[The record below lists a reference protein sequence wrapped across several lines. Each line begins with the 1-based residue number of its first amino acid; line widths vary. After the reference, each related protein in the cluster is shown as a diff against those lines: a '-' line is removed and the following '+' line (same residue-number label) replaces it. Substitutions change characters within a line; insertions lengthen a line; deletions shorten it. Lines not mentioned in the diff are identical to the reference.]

1 VLASWVLFP
10 FVMAL
15 LCLGCGLL
23 LDAAAGSRLPGAL
36 VLPGG
41 LALVIVLA
49 QLAISTSVTRPLALP
64 AVLAAAVAGLA
75 LGRPWKRELGRPQ
88 WALAAAGG
96 VFAVFAA
103 PIVLSGQATFAG
115 YIKLDDTATWFAL
128 TDHALSHG
136 SSLSNLPVS
145 TYGATL
151 SSYLHTD
158 YPLGSFLPLAIGHRL
173 TGQDIAWL
181 VQPYMSFMAAM
192 LALCLYWLARRLLGS
207 RPLAALCAFGA
218 AQAATLYGYTLWGGV
233 KEAAAALLV
242 ALTAALAADAAREA
256 HVGRAVL
263 PVAVA
268 FAAGLSAL
276 SAGAVI
282 WLAPSLIGA
291 LVLTLRFQR
300 RDVPVRQALVFV
312 PVAAALAAPALASA
326 STFLAPG
333 GGVLTKNT
341 ELGNLRQPLRAA
353 QALGIWPA
361 GDFRDATV
369 HPTVTTVL
377 LVLLVLCALG
387 CVVIAWRRRAF
398 ELPLFAIATAIGC
411 LVVAHFGS
419 PWVDGKAFATAS
431 PAFVL
436 AGLAGAG
443 ALLVRT
449 RWSLK
454 LVGSA
459 LAAALLGG
467 VLWSNALAYRDVNLA
482 PRAQLAELEQIGHRF
497 AGQGPALMND
507 YEPYGAR
514 HFLRSLDA
522 ESVSELRVHVIPMRD
537 GAQVTKGSS
546 ADLDRFPPSSIEPYR
561 TIVLHRSP
569 LESRPPANYR
579 LVWSGRYWEV
589 WQRPASGGRAIV
601 ADLPLGD
608 GFQSGATPDC
618 SSVLSLAGRVPPG
631 GALAAAPRTPPV
643 AIDLTKVAHV
653 PDGWVPDPAHAGALE
668 PAKPG
673 SLVTGVIVPRN
684 ARYAIW
690 LGGTFK
696 SRVRV
701 YVDGRLAASAR
712 GVLQWE
718 PAVRIGSVSLTA
730 GQVHQVRIEYD
741 GPSFL
746 HPGSGGIATGMGP
759 LVLSDERGSRRVLEL
774 PPAQA
779 RSLCG
784 RYLDWVEAIGPAG

>member
-1 VLASWVLFP
+1 VLASWVVFP
-10 FVMAL
+10 LVMAL

-23 LDAAAGSRLPGAL
+23 LEAAAGSRLPRAL
-36 VLPGG
+36 VLPAG
-41 LALVIVLA
+41 LALVVVLA

-75 LGRPWKRELGRPQ
+75 VGRPWKRELGKPQ
-88 WALAAAGG
+88 WALGAAAG

-115 YIKLDDTATWFAL
+115 YIKLDDTATWLAL

-151 SSYLHTD
+151 GSYLHTD

-181 VQPYMSFMAAM
+181 VQPYMAFMAAM

-207 RPLAALCAFGA
+207 RALAALCAFGA
-218 AQAATLYGYTLWGGV
+218 AQAAALYGYTLWGGV
-233 KEAAAALLV
+233 KEAAAAWLV

-256 HVGRAVL
+256 RVGRALL
-263 PVAVA
+263 PVTVA

-291 LVLTLRFQR
+291 LLLALRFQR

-312 PVAAALAAPALASA
+312 PLAGALAAPALASA
-326 STFLAPG
+326 SAFFAG
-333 GGVLTKNT
+333 GGTLTKNT
-341 ELGNLRQPLRAA
+341 ELGNLRQPLKGT

-369 HPTVTTVL
+369 HPTVTTLLLIVL
-377 LVLLVLCALG
+377 GLCAIA
-387 CVVIAWRRRAF
+387 CIVIAWRRHAF
-398 ELPLFAIATAIGC
+398 DLPLFVIATAIGC

-431 PAFVL
+431 PAFIL
-436 AGLAGAG
+436 AGLAGAA
-443 ALLVRT
+443 ALLLRG
-449 RWSLK
+449 RLPGK
-454 LVGSA
+454 LAGSA
-459 LAAALLGG
+459 LAAAILGG

-507 YEPYGAR
+507 YDPYGAR
-514 HFLRSLDA
+514 HFLRSLDT
-522 ESVSELRVHVIPMRD
+522 ESVSELRVHVIPLRD
-537 GAQVTKGSS
+537 GREVPKGSS

-569 LESRPPANYR
+569 VESRPPANYR
-579 LVWSGRYWEV
+579 LAWSGRYWQV
-589 WQRPASGGRAIV
+589 WQRPVSGRPAIA
-601 ADLPLGD
+601 ADLPLGN
-608 GFQSGATPDC
+608 GFQPGAMPEC
-618 SSVLSLAGRVPPG
+618 SSVLSLAAHVPPG
-631 GALAAAPRTPPV
+631 GTLAAAPRTPPV
-643 AIDLTKVAHV
+643 AIDLTKVPQL
-653 PDGWVPDPAHAGALE
+653 PDGWLPDPAHAGALE

-673 SLVTGVIVPRN
+673 SLVTGLIVPRN
-684 ARYAIW
+684 ARYALW

-701 YVDGRLAASAR
+701 YLDGLLAASAR

-718 PAVRIGSVSLTA
+718 PFVRIGSVSLTA

-746 HPGSGGIATGMGP
+746 HPGSGGIQTGLGP
-759 LVLSDERGSRRVLEL
+759 LVLSDERSSEPAIHV

-784 RYLDWVEAIGPAG
+784 RYLDWVEAVGPAG